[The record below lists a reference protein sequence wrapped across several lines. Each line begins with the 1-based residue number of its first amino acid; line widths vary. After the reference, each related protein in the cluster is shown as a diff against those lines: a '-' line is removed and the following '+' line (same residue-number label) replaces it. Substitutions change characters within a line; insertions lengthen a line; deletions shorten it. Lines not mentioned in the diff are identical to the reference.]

1 MIAVVTLTTKAE
13 LSKGEG
19 VGGRLVDCRY
29 DLEVLLRAGDIQF
42 SIVRAKNSV
51 LDSWLVAGGRL
62 WLVLWRIADN
72 DRLGNQCC
80 S

>member
-1 MIAVVTLTTKAE
+1 LTTKAE

-29 DLEVLLRAGDIQF
+29 DLEVLLRASDIQF

-51 LDSWLVAGGRL
+51 LDSWARGWWVAAAVTVANAL
-62 WLVLWRIADN
+62 AITID
-72 DRLGNQCC
+72 
-80 S
+80 